1 MEVVVIQPRE
11 LEHLCGSGKG
21 VDLIDVRT
29 PAEFREMHVP
39 FARNI
44 PLSDLDPAVLI
55 GGRTGRAEDPIYVIC
70 RSGARGKQACEK
82 ILAAGIAN
90 VVNVEGGTLA
100 WAECGLPVVRGRKA
114 ISIERQVRISIGIL
128 VVLGTILAW
137 WVHSIFLLLAGAVG
151 LGVLYSG
158 ITDSCAMG
166 MMLSYLPW
174 NRAPRTKAPIPGS
187 QCAPC
192 SSPVAVGP

>member
-1 MEVVVIQPRE
+1 MEVVVIRSRE
-11 LEHLCGSGKG
+11 LERLRGSGKN
-21 VDLIDVRT
+21 VELIDVRT

-55 GGRTGRAEDPIYVIC
+55 RERAGRAEEPIYVIC
-70 RSGARGKQACEK
+70 RSGMRGKQACEK
-82 ILAAGIAN
+82 LLASGIVK

-100 WAECGLPVVRGRKA
+100 WAECGLPVVRGKKA

-128 VVLGTILAW
+128 VVLGSVLAW

-158 ITDSCAMG
+158 LTDSCAMG
-166 MMLSYLPW
+166 MMLSYMPW
-174 NRAPRTKAPIPGS
+174 NRAPRTNAPIPDS

-192 SSPVAVGP
+192 ANPVAVGP